1 MIRLPMFF
9 AVKHLIT
16 EDAEHPS
23 GEEML
28 LACFSFGKIF
38 EKSVEISPRFCYNM
52 AYLYAQVQGLR
63 IHAGRPIHEMG
74 TSHIFDGKEL
84 NRIASHGLTVP
95 FLNKTTYI
103 RDG

>member
-1 MIRLPMFF
+1 
-9 AVKHLIT
+9 
-16 EDAEHPS
+16 
-23 GEEML
+23 
-28 LACFSFGKIF
+28 
-38 EKSVEISPRFCYNM
+38 M

-63 IHAGRPIHEMG
+63 IHADRPIHEMG

-84 NRIASHGLTVP
+84 NRIALHGLTVP